1 MKGATIKGTCAVCN
15 KPVFHN
21 QPRNKNQDGSYVYAE
36 CEGVDSDI
44 GPMNVTGRWSS
55 MLPGQIQQLQNFG
68 QHEVQ
73 PRFVKGM
80 CTLWNCGT
88 RRFSTS
94 NQDKRIIKGLMW
106 MYNAWEFD
114 ASRAVR

>member
-1 MKGATIKGTCAVCN
+1 MKDVTIKGSCSVCN

-80 CTLWNCGT
+80 CTLWNTEVFNDQPRQKNHQGSYVDVQCLG
-88 RRFSTS
+88 
-94 NQDKRIIKGLMW
+94 
-106 MYNAWEFD
+106 
-114 ASRAVR
+114 V